1 VVFVVVNMAPDPNA
15 SSSGTVP
22 SKDPKKKKDEKKE
35 EDLVGSVLWIQLFC
49 AFLGFCAIFG
59 EKAK

>member
-1 VVFVVVNMAPDPNA
+1 VGFVIVKMAPDPNA

-49 AFLGFCAIFG
+49 AF
-59 EKAK
+59 